1 MEVHTMKITFLGT
14 SHGIAEKNQFCSSAL
29 VSIGDKHYVIDAGA
43 PLMTLLK
50 NQDVAYEDVQG
61 IFITHTHSD
70 HFMGL
75 VEFTYQINNFP
86 CFEQVNIPVYVPDAQ
101 KYKDMFQFLF
111 GKPEFGGRLDYQVYT
126 DGVIFDDGTLRI
138 TAIPVG
144 HCPNAHAFMLEAE
157 GKRVVFTGDMRAD
170 LADYPQVITEKACDL
185 VVIEGAHFTLDK
197 DRIVDILKHSQ
208 CKKMLVNHC
217 NFARNTK
224 EVLAN
229 FHQKINGA
237 FEIGFAY
244 DTMCVEL

>member
-1 MEVHTMKITFLGT
+1 MKITFLGT

-29 VSIGDKHYVIDAGA
+29 VSIGDRHYVIDAGA

-50 NQDVAYEDVQG
+50 NHNVAYEDVQG
-61 IFITHTHSD
+61 IFITHTHTD

-75 VEFTYQINNFP
+75 VEFTYQINNFS
-86 CFEQVNIPVYVPDAQ
+86 CFEHVNIPVFVPDEQ
-101 KYKDMFQFLF
+101 KYKDMFLFLF
-111 GKPEFGGRLDYQVYT
+111 GKFEFSGRLEYQVYQ
-126 DGVIFDDGTLRI
+126 DGVIFDDGALKV

-144 HCPNAHAFMLEAE
+144 HCPNAHAFLLEAE

-170 LADYPQVITEKACDL
+170 LADYPKVITEKPCDL
-185 VVIEGAHFTLDK
+185 VVMEGAHCTLDK
-197 DRIVDILKHSQ
+197 DPIVNILKDSK

-229 FHQKINGA
+229 FYQKINGA
-237 FEIGFAY
+237 FEIDYAY

>member
-1 MEVHTMKITFLGT
+1 MKITFLGT

-50 NQDVAYEDVQG
+50 NHDVAYEDVQG

-75 VEFTYQINNFP
+75 VEFTYQINNFA
-86 CFEQVNIPVYVPDAQ
+86 CFEQVRIPVFVPDDQ
-101 KYKDMFQFLF
+101 RYLNMFQFLF
-111 GKPEFGGRLDYQVYT
+111 GKAEFGGRLDYRVYE
-126 DGVIFDDGTLRI
+126 DGVIFDDGTLKI

-144 HCPNAHAFMLEAE
+144 HCPNAHAFVLEAE
-157 GKRVVFTGDMRAD
+157 GKRVVFTGDLRAD
-170 LADYPQVITEKACDL
+170 LTDYPKTITEEPCEL
-185 VVIEGAHFTLDK
+185 VVMEGAHCTLNKDK
-197 DRIVDILKHSQ
+197 VVDILKDSK

-224 EVLAN
+224 EVLAD
-229 FHQKINGA
+229 FYRKINGA
-237 FEIGFAY
+237 FEIDYAY
-244 DTMCVEL
+244 DTMCVEV

>member
-1 MEVHTMKITFLGT
+1 MKSTFLGT

-29 VSIGDKHYVIDAGA
+29 VSIGNKHYVIDAGA

-61 IFITHTHSD
+61 IFITHTHTD

-75 VEFTYQINNFP
+75 VEFTYQINNFSR
-86 CFEQVNIPVYVPDAQ
+86 FENVIIPVFVPDEQ
-101 KYKDMFQFLF
+101 KYQEMFRFLF
-111 GKPEFGGRLDYQVYT
+111 GKTEFSGRLEYQVYD
-126 DGVIFDDGTLRI
+126 DGVIFDDGILKI

-170 LADYPQVITEKACDL
+170 LCDYPRAIVENECDL
-185 VVIEGAHFTLDK
+185 VVIEGAHFKFDDDK
-197 DRIVDILKHSQ
+197 VVNILKQSK

-217 NFARNTK
+217 NFALNTK
-224 EVLAN
+224 DVLTN

-237 FEIGFAY
+237 FEIDYAY
-244 DTMCVEL
+244 DTMRVDL